1 MMKKN
6 AGTRKFGLDTEK
18 IRKDFPILERNI
30 NGKPLIYL
38 DSAATSQKP
47 QPVLD
52 AIMDYYS
59 RHNANVHRG
68 VHTLSGEATTMV
80 EEARDKVASFIGAK
94 REEIVF
100 VRNATEAANLILYSW
115 GEQNLHKG
123 DEVVVSLLEH
133 HSNFV
138 GWQQLANK
146 KKMKFKVIDI
156 SPEGILKIEG
166 SSEHSERGVVLGS
179 LATLLN
185 PHVKVVAVT
194 HVSNVLGTIVPLQEV
209 IAMVRRK
216 APKAIVVVDA
226 AQSVPHMPVSVK
238 DIGADFLF
246 FSGHKMLGPTGIGVL
261 WGRERL
267 FASMPPFLYGG
278 DMISEVYLDHS
289 VWNRL
294 PWKFEAGTPNMAG
307 MVGMGAAVDY
317 LSTVGM
323 QAIRDHEKRL
333 VSYALPKLESLE
345 DDGHIKFYGPRSAEK
360 RAGVLTFS
368 VLGVHAHDAAQVLDS
383 QGIAVRSGHHCA
395 MPLTQRLGT
404 SATLRASLYLY
415 TSEEEI
421 NRLIEGIRQ
430 VNNVFRP

>member
-1 MMKKN
+1 MMKKDE
-6 AGTRKFGLDTEK
+6 GMVKHELDTEK
-18 IRKDFPILERNI
+18 IRKDFPILARKI

-47 QPVLD
+47 QRVLD

-80 EEARDKVASFIGAK
+80 EEARDKVANFIGAK

-100 VRNATEAANLILYSW
+100 VRNATDAANLILYSW
-115 GEQNLHKG
+115 GEQNLHRG

-138 GWQQLANK
+138 GWQQLAAK

-156 SPEGILKIEG
+156 SPEGLLQIEG
-166 SSEHSERGVVLGS
+166 SSEHNERGVVLGS
-179 LATLLN
+179 LTTLLN
-185 PHVKVVAVT
+185 PQVKVVAIT

-209 IAMVRRK
+209 IAMIRHK
-216 APKAIVVVDA
+216 APEAIVVVDA
-226 AQSVPHMPVSVK
+226 AQSVPHMPVSVR
-238 DIGADFLF
+238 DLGADFLF

-267 FASMPPFLYGG
+267 FESMPPFLYGG

-317 LSTVGM
+317 LSTIGM

-333 VSYALPKLESLE
+333 VSYALPKLELLE
-345 DDGHIKFYGPRSAEK
+345 HEGLIKFYGPRSAEK

-404 SATLRASLYLY
+404 TATLRASLYLY
-415 TSEEEI
+415 TTKEEI
-421 NRLIEGIRQ
+421 DRLIEGIRQ

>member
-1 MMKKN
+1 MKKN
-6 AGTRKFGLDTEK
+6 EGRLKHELDTEK
-18 IRKDFPILERNI
+18 IRKDFPILARKI

-47 QPVLD
+47 QCVLD

-80 EEARDKVASFIGAK
+80 EEARDKVANFIGAK
-94 REEIVF
+94 REEVVF
-100 VRNATEAANLILYSW
+100 VHNASEAANLILYSW
-115 GEQNLHKG
+115 GEKNLHRG

-138 GWQQLANK
+138 GWQQLAAK
-146 KKMKFKVIDI
+146 KKMKLKVIDI
-156 SPEGILKIEG
+156 STEGLLKIEG
-166 SSEHSERGVVLGS
+166 SSEHNERGVVLGS

-209 IAMVRRK
+209 IAMIRHK
-216 APKAIVVVDA
+216 APEAIVVVDA
-226 AQSVPHMPVSVK
+226 AQSVPHMPVSVR

-267 FASMPPFLYGG
+267 FESMPPFLYGG

-345 DDGHIKFYGPRSAEK
+345 DDGLIKFYGPRSAEK

-368 VLGVHAHDAAQVLDS
+368 VVGVHAHDAAQVLDS

-415 TSEEEI
+415 TTKEEI
-421 NRLIEGIRQ
+421 DLLIEGIRQ